1 MDKEFLAG
9 LGIPEDISEVILEKF
24 SEEMGEKEGLIAEL
38 KESMKTGES
47 ENEKRLGALNE
58 KLNEAKVGYLTDL
71 EILKAG
77 GRNIKAI
84 KALIDMNEA
93 FIDEDGLL
101 GGVDISAVK
110 DAAPY
115 LFNREENVI
124 EGAGAYVSGRKKSK
138 ADPKSMDYE
147 TYKKWRAMI

>member
-1 MDKEFLAG
+1 
-9 LGIPEDISEVILEKF
+9 
-24 SEEMGEKEGLIAEL
+24 MGERESIIAEL
-38 KESMKTGES
+38 KETMKAGES
-47 ENEKRLGALNE
+47 ENEKRLGALSKE
-58 KLNEAKVGYLTDL
+58 LAQAKVGYLTDL

-77 GRNIKAI
+77 GRNIRAI

-93 FIDEDGLL
+93 FIDEEGLL

-110 DAAPY
+110 EAAPY

-124 EGAGAYVSGRKKSK
+124 EGAGAHISGRKRGK
-138 ADPKSMDYE
+138 ADPKNMDYE